1 MKKIKCPR
9 CFQTK
14 SEKAFKQGAVQHEW
28 CNDCREKI
36 ERARRK
42 HIEEK
47 ILAEL
52 SSLGLLRKKEG

>member
-14 SEKAFKQGAVQHEW
+14 TEKAFKQDAVRYEW
-28 CNDCREKI
+28 CKECREKF
-36 ERARRK
+36 ERERRK
-42 HIEEK
+42 KIEQK

-52 SSLGLLRKKEG
+52 STMGLLRKKEV

>member
-14 SEKAFKQGAVQHEW
+14 TEKAFKQGALHYEW
-28 CNDCREKI
+28 CKECREKFD
-36 ERARRK
+36 RARRK
-42 HIEEK
+42 QIEQK

-52 SSLGLLRKKEG
+52 ASLGLIRKRDA